1 MGFDVEVVV
10 TLKAAPTEVLMK
22 ELDHHFEV
30 AAHQPGTKTVELIE
44 HVSVDDEADAIAFVK
59 GLVLEAIPPNAVITS
74 IVAIPG

>member
-30 AAHQPGTKTVELIE
+30 AAHEPGTMTVELIE
-44 HVSVDDEADAIAFVK
+44 HVAVTDEADAIAFVR
-59 GLVLEAIPPNAVITS
+59 GLVMDAIPPNAVITS
-74 IVAIPG
+74 IVAVPG

>member
-10 TLKAAPTEVLMK
+10 TLKAPPTDVLMK

-30 AAHQPGTKTVELIE
+30 AAHQHGTKTVELVE
-44 HVSVDDEADAIAFVK
+44 HVAVASEADAIAFVRS
-59 GLVLEAIPPNAVITS
+59 LVLDAIPANAVITS

>member
-10 TLKAAPTEVLMK
+10 TLKAPPTDVLMK

-30 AAHQPGTKTVELIE
+30 AAHQHGTNTVELIE
-44 HVSVDDEADAIAFVK
+44 HVAVASEADAISFVK
-59 GLVLEAIPPNAVITS
+59 SLVLDAIPANAVITS

>member
-30 AAHQPGTKTVELIE
+30 AAHQAGTMTLELIE
-44 HVSVDDEADAIAFVK
+44 HVAVADEADAIAFVR
-59 GLVLEAIPPNAVITS
+59 GLVIDAIPPNAVITS
-74 IVAIPG
+74 ITAVPG

>member
-30 AAHQPGTKTVELIE
+30 AAHRAGTTTVELIE
-44 HVSVDDEADAIAFVK
+44 HVAVADEADAIAFVR

-74 IVAIPG
+74 ITAVPG

>member
-10 TLKAAPTEVLMK
+10 TLKAPPTEVLMK

-30 AAHQPGTKTVELIE
+30 AAHQHGTNTVELIE
-44 HVSVDDEADAIAFVK
+44 HVAVDEEADAIAFVK

>member
-10 TLKAAPTEVLMK
+10 TLKAPPTEVLMK

-30 AAHQPGTKTVELIE
+30 AAHQHGTNTVELIE
-44 HVSVDDEADAIAFVK
+44 HVAVDNEADAIAFVK
-59 GLVLEAIPPNAVITS
+59 GLVLEAIPSNAVITS

>member
-10 TLKAAPTEVLMK
+10 TLKAPPTEVLMK

-30 AAHQPGTKTVELIE
+30 AAHQHGTKTVELVE
-44 HVSVDDEADAIAFVK
+44 HVAVASEADAIAFVRS
-59 GLVLEAIPPNAVITS
+59 LVLDAIPANAVITS

>member
-10 TLKAAPTEVLMK
+10 TLKAAPTDVLMK

-30 AAHQPGTKTVELIE
+30 AAHQHGTKTVELIE
-44 HVSVDDEADAIAFVK
+44 HVAVADEADAIAFVRS
-59 GLVLEAIPPNAVITS
+59 LVLEAIPANAVITS